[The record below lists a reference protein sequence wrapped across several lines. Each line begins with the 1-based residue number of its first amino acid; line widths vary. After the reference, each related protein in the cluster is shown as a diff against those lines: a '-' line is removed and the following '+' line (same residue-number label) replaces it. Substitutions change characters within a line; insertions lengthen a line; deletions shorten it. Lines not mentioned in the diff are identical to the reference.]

1 MLVKEVMKTKVVVID
16 KEMTCR
22 DAAQV
27 LLQHKISGAPVVD
40 EKNKVV
46 GVISEKDLFRAVF
59 PNQSEFIE
67 NEGAYLD
74 FEKLEQEAKG
84 AGDKKVSEVMSA
96 RLITATPDTPVLK
109 VGAQM
114 IASGIHRIPVVDG
127 EKLVGMVSRRDIY
140 SKVLKNYFELWDEV
154 LRE

>member
-1 MLVKEVMKTKVVVID
+1 MLVREVMKTKVVVID
-16 KEMTCR
+16 KEMNCR

-40 EKNKVV
+40 EKNKLV
-46 GVISEKDLFRAVF
+46 GVISEKDLFRAIY
-59 PNQSEFIE
+59 PSQAEFIE
-67 NEGAYLD
+67 AEGSYLD

-84 AGDKKVSEVMSA
+84 AGDKKVAEVMSM

-109 VGAQM
+109 IGAMM

-154 LRE
+154 LEK